1 MCYSTQKMK
10 ISKELILDEK
20 LDSITNIKRV
30 RNFWQI
36 YEMNNYKSIE
46 FENQGPVQSKID
58 ANLEHEYEQ
67 LKELLSIEA
76 DVNSVIISQETL
88 GSAYK
93 ILKESLKKLD
103 NNTLY
108 IKKRGD
114 IKKLIIDKTN
124 ELKRIKESD
133 SLEIS
138 QELYDKLQSFD
149 DYIKQASQQ
158 NRQK

>member
-1 MCYSTQKMK
+1 MG
-10 ISKELILDEK
+10 L
-20 LDSITNIKRV
+20 
-30 RNFWQI
+30 
-36 YEMNNYKSIE
+36 
-46 FENQGPVQSKID
+46 
-58 ANLEHEYEQ
+58 
-67 LKELLSIEA
+67 
-76 DVNSVIISQETL
+76 
-88 GSAYK
+88 AYK

>member
-1 MCYSTQKMK
+1 MVINT
-10 ISKELILDEK
+10 IKEFIFDEK
-20 LDSITNIKRV
+20 LDNITNIKRV

>member
-1 MCYSTQKMK
+1 
-10 ISKELILDEK
+10 
-20 LDSITNIKRV
+20 
-30 RNFWQI
+30 
-36 YEMNNYKSIE
+36 MNNYKSIE

>member
-1 MCYSTQKMK
+1 M
-10 ISKELILDEK
+10 
-20 LDSITNIKRV
+20 

>member
-1 MCYSTQKMK
+1 
-10 ISKELILDEK
+10 
-20 LDSITNIKRV
+20 
-30 RNFWQI
+30 
-36 YEMNNYKSIE
+36 MNNYKSIE

-149 DYIKQASQQ
+149 DNIKQASQQ

>member
-1 MCYSTQKMK
+1 M
-10 ISKELILDEK
+10 
-20 LDSITNIKRV
+20 

-138 QELYDKLQSFD
+138 QELYDELQSFD

>member
-1 MCYSTQKMK
+1 M
-10 ISKELILDEK
+10 
-20 LDSITNIKRV
+20 

-114 IKKLIIDKTN
+114 IKKLIIDKKN